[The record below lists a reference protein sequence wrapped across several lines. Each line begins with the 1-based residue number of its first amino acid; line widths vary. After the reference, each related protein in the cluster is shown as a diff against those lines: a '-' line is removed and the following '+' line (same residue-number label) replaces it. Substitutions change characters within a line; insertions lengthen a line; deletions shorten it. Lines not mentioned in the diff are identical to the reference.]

1 MADQAL
7 PPSGIYCIRDRI
19 SGRVYVGSAA
29 HIARRWRAH
38 RSNLS
43 NGKHPGKVMQASWIK
58 HGPDAFEF
66 SVLERVADLGDL
78 IAAEQR
84 WIDALDAANPKTG
97 FNVSPTAGNCLGV
110 RHTEETKAKLSGD
123 RRGKPKSPEHRK
135 AIGDAHRGRTIPA
148 DRRARIAETVRRHFA
163 ENPEARERMRE
174 VGRANGKA
182 SAGRKLSDRG
192 RKNIS
197 EARLAS
203 AKAAETS
210 RANLAKVDIEKLRT
224 ALAKRPSM
232 KGVPNRANRHFTFE
246 QAEEIRA
253 LKAEGWTYDQLEVRF
268 ETNRSSLFHIVNRKT
283 YVTP

>member
-110 RHTEETKAKLSGD
+110 RHTEETKAKL
-123 RRGKPKSPEHRK
+123 R
-135 AIGDAHRGRTIPA
+135 AYWAA
-148 DRRARIAETVRRHFA
+148 RRAAGHFKTA
-163 ENPEARERMRE
+163 TPYAH
-174 VGRANGKA
+174 A
-182 SAGRKLSDRG
+182 
-192 RKNIS
+192 
-197 EARLAS
+197 
-203 AKAAETS
+203 AK
-210 RANLAKVDIEKLRT
+210 
-224 ALAKRPSM
+224 P
-232 KGVPNRANRHFTFE
+232 
-246 QAEEIRA
+246 
-253 LKAEGWTYDQLEVRF
+253 
-268 ETNRSSLFHIVNRKT
+268 
-283 YVTP
+283 